1 MNWESFYLT
10 CFLTGL
16 LLTIASFIFGSHFH
30 LPFHLPSALHLHLHL
45 HAPRAGRSD
54 GASPLNLTV
63 VLMFVTWFGGA
74 GYVMTH
80 SRSAAA
86 AVAFTVAMVLG
97 FAGGGLM
104 YLFMARVL
112 IANEHPLR
120 EEDFEMVGI
129 LGHVSSTIRE
139 TGTGEVIYTQQGT
152 RRSCGARSQDG
163 RAIER
168 GTEVVVMH
176 YEKGIAYVQRFED
189 LRGQA

>member
-1 MNWESFYLT
+1 MTWESFYLT

-16 LLTIASFIFGSHFH
+16 LLTIASFVFGSHFH
-30 LPFHLPSALHLHLHL
+30 LPFHLPSALHLHVPHG
-45 HAPRAGRSD
+45 HHSD
-54 GASPLNLTV
+54 ASSPMNLTV
-63 VLMFVTWFGGA
+63 LLMFVTWFGGA

-86 AVAFTVAMVLG
+86 GLAFMVATVVG

-104 YLFMARVL
+104 YLFMGRVL

-120 EEDFEMVGI
+120 EEDFEMAGI
-129 LGHVSSTIRE
+129 LGRVSSTIRE

-152 RRSCGARSQDG
+152 RRSCGARSEDG

-168 GTEVVVMH
+168 GTEVIVMH
-176 YEKGIAYVQRFED
+176 YDKGIAYVRRFDD
-189 LRGQA
+189 LHGQA

>member
-16 LLTIASFIFGSHFH
+16 LLTVASFVFGTHFH
-30 LPFHLPSALHLHLHL
+30 LPFHLPSGLHLHLHVP
-45 HAPRAGRSD
+45 HGGRGD
-54 GASPLNLTV
+54 TASPLNLTV
-63 VLMFVTWFGGA
+63 LLMFVTWFGGA

-86 AVAFTVAMVLG
+86 GLAFSVATVLG
-97 FAGGGLM
+97 FTGGGLM
-104 YLFMARVL
+104 YLFMGRVL

-129 LGHVSSTIRE
+129 LGHVSSTIRK

-163 RAIER
+163 LAIER
-168 GTEVVVMH
+168 GAEVIVMS

-189 LRGQA
+189 LHGQA

>member
-1 MNWESFYLT
+1 MTWESFYLT

-16 LLTIASFIFGSHFH
+16 LLTIASFVFGSHFH
-30 LPFHLPSALHLHLHL
+30 LPFHLPSALHLHVTHG
-45 HAPRAGRSD
+45 HHGDAT
-54 GASPLNLTV
+54 SPMNLTV
-63 VLMFVTWFGGA
+63 LLMFVTWFGGA

-86 AVAFTVAMVLG
+86 GVAFMVATLLG

-104 YLFMARVL
+104 YLFMGRVL

-120 EEDFEMVGI
+120 EQDFEMAGI

-152 RRSCGARSQDG
+152 RRSCGARSEDG
-163 RAIER
+163 HAIER
-168 GTEVVVMH
+168 GAEVIVMH
-176 YEKGIAYVQRFED
+176 YDKGIAYVRRFED
-189 LRGQA
+189 LHGQAQED